1 MPWLL
6 VAVLLAQVNPDAA
19 TSAARAA
26 DAAERAAAA
35 AEKAAEAAQ
44 KSAEAVAATKPPAAP
59 ATSAGSAA
67 SATAPPVVPAAAPV
81 PPDVLW
87 SGTVGLGL
95 IALTGNAQTITF
107 STNAAIERKSKQWI
121 WGFKAAAAY
130 GQNEAPGSSASQV
143 TALNGTV
150 QARGDRR
157 FTETTSM
164 YLLAGVDTDHLASI
178 ESRPFGEVG
187 VGLIWFDEKQGD
199 LAKTSLRTDLGFRYG
214 REYRF
219 QYYPTHVGPS
229 QDPALAE
236 VDVVGPRLGI
246 AYRYAVSKDVI
257 FSEDVSAVGNVV
269 DQARLLFGST
279 SKLASRLTEK
289 LSLGVSFVVTDD
301 TAPPPGKVSTDTA
314 LSIGLEV
321 GL

>member
-6 VAVLLAQVNPDAA
+6 VAVLLAQVNPDVAA
-19 TSAARAA
+19 SAARAA

-44 KSAEAVAATKPPAAP
+44 NSAEAVAAAKPAAAPPA
-59 ATSAGSAA
+59 
-67 SATAPPVVPAAAPV
+67 APPVVPATSTV

-130 GQNEAPGSSASQV
+130 GQNEAPGTSNSQV
-143 TALNGTV
+143 TALNGSL
-150 QARGDRR
+150 QARGDSR
-157 FTETTSM
+157 FSETTSM

-187 VGLIWFDEKQGD
+187 VALIWFDEKQGD

-229 QDPALAE
+229 GNPALAE
-236 VDVVGPRLGI
+236 VDVAGPRLGV
-246 AYRYAVSKDVI
+246 AYRYAVSKDII

-289 LSLGVSFVVTDD
+289 VSLGVSFVVTDD
-301 TAPPPGKVSTDTA
+301 TAPPPVKVSTDTA

>member
-6 VAVLLAQVNPDAA
+6 VSVLLAQVNPDAA
-19 TSAARAA
+19 ASAARAA
-26 DAAERAAAA
+26 AAAERAAEA

-44 KSAEAVAATKPPAAP
+44 KSAESVAAAKPAAAP
-59 ATSAGSAA
+59 AVV
-67 SATAPPVVPAAAPV
+67 PPVVPAAAPV

-107 STNAAIERKSKQWI
+107 STNAAIERKSKEWI
-121 WGFKAAAAY
+121 WGLKATAAY
-130 GQNEAPGSSASQV
+130 GQNEAPGTSTSQV
-143 TALNGTV
+143 TALNGSV

-236 VDVVGPRLGI
+236 VDVVGPRLGV

-269 DQARLLFGST
+269 DQARLLFSST

-289 LSLGVSFVVTDD
+289 VSLGVSFVVNND